1 MIGRGLV
8 GETEPDEVGDQMDM
22 RRQLAEAADDLY
34 LALIRIPRQ
43 GDNDIVNMICADK
56 FDQRVDIAEQQMSPD
71 SRPDT
76 FDPVIKNANDLVNGG
91 LFVAQLFEQ
100 ALRLLAATKDNDI
113 ACANSPACKIS

>member
-1 MIGRGLV
+1 
-8 GETEPDEVGDQMDM
+8 MDM